1 MSASQAPRLR
11 SVLANADYL
20 DFHEYLW
27 QDPSILDDLVDQ
39 RALGTTRNPNHA
51 TSYILPT
58 WLECEFKRFCEG
70 RRILFCGAEA
80 PLLEELLK
88 HSIFR
93 DLVSAFWPDNCT
105 TFFLR
110 PREDGRNL
118 GANLDLIKQDLI
130 EAVKRWQIDTLFL
143 ALGGGAKILCFEL
156 AKELGICAIDFGSF
170 MRSFTYSGS
179 QGNRNGRATHLIFL
193 NRVPFGLYMDALE
206 KTFPDLTP
214 EALLAKA
221 HAQLLLKCRKRKS
234 AGLTAHGK
242 TISILKMWR
251 ISREDSANTN
261 AVSAPFQPLRHH
273 AQGAGGIP
281 ALLRHAQADLGRTV
295 FHGKV
300 PRQIRR
306 RPNVGK
312 RKMSEASSD
321 KAQLINAHT
330 GLRGIA
336 SMNVF
341 IAHVALMDL
350 FGNSN
355 TIKLIIPVFFWH
367 IQCVDLFFYLKW
379 FCPQLGL
386 FQGCG
391 HPLEKLRGGTD
402 CADMST
408 LLCYADFFPRTGFV
422 FCGVSPYPQC

>member
-1 MSASQAPRLR
+1 MASDIKATIKNLYKNRAHLGRKPVLTMQERVAEARRLSELLKKDGGFSFTRLGDNDLAYLLNAEGGGKEDLFPGANVVTGTNPLGGPGLSASQAPRLR
-11 SVLANADYL
+11 SALANADYL

-221 HAQLLLKCRKRKS
+221 HAQLLLEVQEKEVGWSHAAWEYDFSQENVAHFRESFREYQTRYRHLFKHSAVTRKER
-234 AGLTAHGK
+234 ADFLHFCGTHGLT
-242 TISILKMWR
+242 I
-251 ISREDSANTN
+251 E
-261 AVSAPFQPLRHH
+261 
-273 AQGAGGIP
+273 
-281 ALLRHAQADLGRTV
+281 GR
-295 FHGKV
+295 F
-300 PRQIRR
+300 
-306 RPNVGK
+306 
-312 RKMSEASSD
+312 
-321 KAQLINAHT
+321 
-330 GLRGIA
+330 
-336 SMNVF
+336 F
-341 IAHVALMDL
+341 IAV
-350 FGNSN
+350 FR
-355 TIKLIIPVFFWH
+355 IK
-367 IQCVDLFFYLKW
+367 
-379 FCPQLGL
+379 GR
-386 FQGCG
+386 
-391 HPLEKLRGGTD
+391 LRKV
-402 CADMST
+402 
-408 LLCYADFFPRTGFV
+408 LNKIVR
-422 FCGVSPYPQC
+422 